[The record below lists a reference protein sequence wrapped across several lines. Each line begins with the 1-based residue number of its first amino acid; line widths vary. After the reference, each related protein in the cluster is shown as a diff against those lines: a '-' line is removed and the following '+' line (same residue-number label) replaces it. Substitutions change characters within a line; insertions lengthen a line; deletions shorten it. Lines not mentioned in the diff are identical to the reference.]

1 VTSGRSE
8 APDLAARLTNVD
20 LNLIPQLVA
29 LLQERGVSRAAQRL
43 GLSQPAMSHS
53 LARLRA
59 LLGDDLLVRVGRGY
73 ALTPRGT
80 ALLAP
85 AQAILNEIAHGV
97 LHSVGF
103 RPEVNSRHFTMA
115 MSTSTAMVVAPVL
128 LELSA
133 RDTPHATF
141 EIVEYAT
148 PGTDPFDQVT
158 VDVAIV
164 ADIVALPYRRRNLY
178 LDRWVAVVWTGNT
191 TVSDELTID
200 NLSRLPHVAY
210 RSPAIR
216 TQPYVVMAAA
226 GVEPRFD
233 LVSTDFLLIPQLIVG
248 TQRIAVVQER
258 LAGLLAKPLG
268 LRILDLPVPVP
279 PLGIDIVSNPRL
291 ETDAATVW
299 LIETLIG
306 RLGPI
311 NPTNS
316 QHAEDLLD

>member
-1 VTSGRSE
+1 VTFDRTE
-8 APDLAARLTNVD
+8 AHDLAARLTNVD
-20 LNLIPQLVA
+20 LNLVPHLVA
-29 LLQERGVSRAAQRL
+29 LLQERGVSRAASRL

-53 LARLRA
+53 LARLRV
-59 LLGDDLLVRVGRGY
+59 LLGDELLVRVGRGY

-97 LHSVGF
+97 LRSVDF
-103 RPEVNSRHFTMA
+103 RPELHSRHFTLS
-115 MSTSTAMVVAPVL
+115 MSTSTAMVVAPLL

-133 RDTPHATF
+133 SEAPHITF
-141 EIVEYAT
+141 EVVEYAT
-148 PGTDPFDQVT
+148 PGTDPFDPVT

-178 LDRWVAVVWTGNT
+178 VDRWVAVVWTGNT
-191 TVSDELTID
+191 TVSDELTVED
-200 NLSRLPHVAY
+200 LSRLPHVAY

-226 GVEPRFD
+226 GVQPRFD
-233 LVSTDFLLIPQLIVG
+233 LASTDFLLIPLLIVG
-248 TQRIAVVQER
+248 TQRVAVVQER
-258 LAGLLAKPLG
+258 LARILAEPLG

-291 ETDAATVW
+291 ETDAATIW
-299 LIETLIG
+299 LIETMIG
-306 RLGPI
+306 RFGDI
-311 NPTNS
+311 NPTNTN
-316 QHAEDLLD
+316 HAEDLLD